1 MQIAVLMTDMQS
13 RVARRMQH
21 PWRIAALAVA
31 AVIVA
36 LVIALAFV
44 VPFSS
49 ETARR
54 KVIEVF

>member
-1 MQIAVLMTDMQS
+1 MTDMQS
-13 RVARRMQH
+13 RVARRIQH

-49 ETARR
+49 ETARG